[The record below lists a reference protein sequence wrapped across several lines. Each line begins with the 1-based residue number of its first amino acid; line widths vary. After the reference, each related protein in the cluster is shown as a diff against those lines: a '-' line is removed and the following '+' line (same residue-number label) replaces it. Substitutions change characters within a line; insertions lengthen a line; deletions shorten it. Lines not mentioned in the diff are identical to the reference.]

1 MTCPSRRRG
10 IPDRFIWVKIAAFIY
25 QDSAMSFKATLQ
37 PTNHTFP
44 IGKDETILEAALEH
58 GITLPYSCR
67 DGACGVCKGK
77 VVQGSVD
84 HGKAQPFALSE
95 DEKAAGMTLFCCAKP
110 LTDLTLESH
119 EVTSSKEIIVKTLP
133 CRVEKMVR
141 LCDDVMALYLK
152 LPTNER
158 LQFLSGQYI
167 DILQKEGK
175 PRSFSLANSE
185 HNDELLE
192 LHVRNIVGGE
202 FTNHVFNGMKER
214 DILRIKGPL
223 GNFYLHEDSPKP
235 IIFVA
240 SGTGF
245 APVKSIIEHA
255 LHIGFKREM
264 HFYWGVRKQADL
276 YMLDKVKEWEAQGIK
291 FTPVVS
297 DEPWSGRSGFVHQA
311 VLDDFKDMSE
321 YLVYACG
328 APVVVEAAHREF
340 TTQRGLPNDA
350 LYSDVFTFVPKT

>member
-1 MTCPSRRRG
+1 
-10 IPDRFIWVKIAAFIY
+10 
-25 QDSAMSFKATLQ
+25 MSFKATIQ

-44 IGKDETILEAALEH
+44 MDKDETILQAALEH
-58 GITLPYSCR
+58 GVTLPYSCR

-77 VVQGSVD
+77 IVQGSVD

-95 DEKAAGMTLFCCAKP
+95 DEKTAGMALFCCAKP
-110 LTDLTLESH
+110 LSDLTIESH
-119 EVTSSKEIIVKTLP
+119 EVTSSQEIIVKTLP

-141 LCDDVMALYLK
+141 LSEDVMALYLK

-185 HNDELLE
+185 HNDDLLE
-192 LHVRNIVGGE
+192 LHVRNIAGGT
-202 FTNHVFNGMKER
+202 FTNHVFNDMKER

-264 HFYWGVRKQADL
+264 HFYWGVRKQSDL

-297 DEPWSGRSGFVHQA
+297 DEPWNGRSGFVHQA
-311 VLDDFKDMSE
+311 VLDDFKDLSG

-328 APVVVEAAHREF
+328 APVVVESAHREF
-340 TTQRGLPNDA
+340 TTQRDLPNDA
-350 LYSDVFTFVPKT
+350 LFSDVFTFVPKT